1 MSEDTQRGAE
11 SIGERLKRL
20 RRERGFS
27 QRELSAPGVS
37 YAYISRIEAGSRR
50 PSVKALRLLAR
61 KLQVSPEYL
70 ETGSEIRDVDEREL
84 RLSEAELELRLA
96 EDPQAATETLR
107 QVLDAAVG
115 AGDAASAARARVGLG
130 LAAAQQARHEEAVRE
145 LEAALESTALSPSSR
160 PDVYAA
166 LGRSYAA
173 QGQPHKAVE
182 LFEECLDRVTEDTLD
197 NTAAYIRF
205 ATYLSYALADL
216 GDLRRAE
223 SVVKEAVKRAE
234 PLADPYTH
242 IRLYWSLARLYE
254 MEGRDAAA
262 LAYVRKAIA
271 LLEATEDTVNLAKA
285 HLLCGTIMV
294 SDARAEEAATHLEKA
309 DSLLVRH
316 GDVLDVANLRTE
328 QAKCAVLL
336 GRPEEA
342 AAKARE
348 ALDLLESDEDEAMQG
363 EAYAALGEALAA
375 LGQASEADDA
385 FEDAVRLLAE
395 HGRWRQCANAY
406 RAWARFLR
414 QAGREAD
421 ALDALEKAA
430 DFAVRIQSAAPAAA
444 ER

>member
-1 MSEDTQRGAE
+1 MSEDTQRGSE

-84 RLSEAELELRLA
+84 RLGEAELELRLA
-96 EDPQAATETLR
+96 EDPQAAAETLR
-107 QVLDAAVG
+107 RVLDAAIR
-115 AGDAASAARARVGLG
+115 AGDAPSAVRARVGLG
-130 LAAAQQARHEEAVRE
+130 LAAAQQAKHDEAVRE
-145 LEAALESTALSPSSR
+145 LEAALESGDLSPSSR
-160 PDVYAA
+160 PDVFAA
-166 LGRSYAA
+166 LGRGYAA

-182 LFEECLDRVTEDTLD
+182 LFENCLDRVVEEAPD

-262 LAYVRKAIA
+262 LQYVRRAIA
-271 LLEATEDTVNLAKA
+271 LLEATEDTLNLAKA

-294 SDARAEEAATHLEKA
+294 SDARADEAARHLDKA
-309 DSLLVRH
+309 ESLLVRH

-348 ALDLLESDEDEAMQG
+348 ALDLLATDEDEALQG

-375 LGQASEADDA
+375 LGDASDADEA
-385 FEDAVRLLAE
+385 FQSAVRLLAE

-414 QAGREAD
+414 QVGREAD

-430 DFAVRIQSAAPAAA
+430 DFAVRIQPAATAAA